1 MYSPEDRDQLSA
13 QHDAPSASG
22 CGSISTERIMQAVE
36 EHRRVS
42 QQLEDLR
49 LQQQQRTAR
58 LRIAGLKLMGVLW
71 CVTGAL
77 VIGFALLLILQPVLF
92 EHLLNSLDGT
102 IAILVMVAEQI
113 KLGLSLIPSG
123 SWLLSVAALVVVL
136 LTGLWIR
143 LMRYPQD
150 A

>member
-1 MYSPEDRDQLSA
+1 MYSQEDKDQLSTQNSA
-13 QHDAPSASG
+13 QPVSG
-22 CGSISTERIMQAVE
+22 CSSISTERIMQAVE
-36 EHRRVS
+36 ERRRVS

-49 LQQQQRTAR
+49 LQQKQRTAR

-77 VIGFALLLILQPVLF
+77 VIGFALLLLLQPVLF
-92 EHLLNSLDGT
+92 ERLLNSLDGT
-102 IAILVMVAEQI
+102 IALLVMVEEQI
-113 KLGLSLIPSG
+113 KLGLSLIPSS
-123 SWLLSVAALVVVL
+123 SWLLSAAALVVVL